1 MGLLFSQVFAPF
13 VGLLLSSAA
22 AYAQTSTA
30 PSPAVTFSTPGLKQV
45 SLQVCNDHG
54 CDTKITDVVVLNPM
68 PQIGSLGSIPAAV
81 GVGQPVTFSA
91 QATGRPSLTYRWIL
105 SSGMNNVTL
114 LGNPAVWDTKSLQ
127 MGTYTG
133 RLEVQ
138 NTEGTATSG
147 PFDIRLSRMTFG
159 DVPPTHWA
167 WRSVEAIYDQGITS
181 GCSASPLLYCP
192 TLRVNRAEMAVF
204 LVRTTQGAT
213 FVPAAAAG
221 VFADVLPAHW
231 AAPSI
236 EQIFRDGITQGCLA
250 SPLSYCPTTPVDR
263 AEMAVFLLR
272 AKHGA
277 AYLPPPATGNI
288 FSDVAAT
295 HWAAS
300 WIEQLYNEGITTGC
314 GSNPQSYCPN
324 NTVSRAEMA
333 VFLTRTFDVPL
344 PAIP

>member
-1 MGLLFSQVFAPF
+1 M
-13 VGLLLSSAA
+13 
-22 AYAQTSTA
+22 
-30 PSPAVTFSTPGLKQV
+30 TFSTPGLKQV